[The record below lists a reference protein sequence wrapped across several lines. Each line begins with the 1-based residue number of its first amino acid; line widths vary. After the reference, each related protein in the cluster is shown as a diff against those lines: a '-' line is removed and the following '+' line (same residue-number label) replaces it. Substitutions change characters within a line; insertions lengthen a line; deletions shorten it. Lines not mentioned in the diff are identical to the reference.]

1 MKNIWILGLLACAL
15 PAGSMANKPQVSHAI
30 VKSVEA
36 SMDQKLQ
43 ALFSDNPVQVQVLG
57 LTQGAY
63 IDGYGAVFMSELNL
77 AAGTPI
83 SPFHPN
89 VTADEVKRI
98 HDRKMERLSKL
109 KEAMQQMLM
118 DSAKSMDPVPADDQI
133 ALAISF
139 FYWNWENKDGLP
151 AQIVMHA
158 PKKLLLDART
168 SAAAKSSILSDE
180 F

>member
-1 MKNIWILGLLACAL
+1 
-15 PAGSMANKPQVSHAI
+15 
-30 VKSVEA
+30 
-36 SMDQKLQ
+36 
-43 ALFSDNPVQVQVLG
+43 
-57 LTQGAY
+57 
-63 IDGYGAVFMSELNL
+63 MSELNL

-89 VTADEVKRI
+89 ITADEVKRI
-98 HDRKMERLSKL
+98 HDRKMERLPKL

-118 DSAKSMDPVPADDQI
+118 DSAKSMDPVPADEQI
-133 ALAISF
+133 VLAISF

-168 SAAAKSSILSDE
+168 SASAKSFIVSDE